1 MSEYSGM
8 FGRGGLNDRID
19 IDTLLDDIGLDQR
32 EISWRKDFIDFD
44 EDDVERLSRYRD
56 RFEEHGGEV
65 ADMFYENL
73 TQYEQTTDVIS
84 RSPKAVDQLKQ
95 TQEAYLVTLAEGE
108 YGPDYFR
115 NRARVGKIHDMLEMP
130 MKQYIGQYGVYYEL
144 LVPLVANRVKEQVS
158 EALVAAGDDSAAD
171 GGVTIEGN
179 GATQTGQGEM
189 EQTVHDAIDTGFEE
203 FHSILKI
210 INLDMQVVADT
221 YIHSYTQE
229 IEEALE
235 EQQQVA
241 TQLKAA
247 VSELSDASENVAG
260 SSSEISDLAR
270 EQHENMNQ
278 VANEVSNLSATIEEV
293 ASSATEVE
301 RQSNQTRDLA
311 EDGMTAAEKA
321 TNEMDQLDG
330 ARLVIE
336 NRVDE
341 LESKVEEI
349 NDVIDVI
356 NDIADQTNLLALN
369 ANIEAARAG
378 ESGKGFAVVAD
389 EIKSLAED
397 TQAHADDIETMIEEV
412 RNASRETI
420 DTLDRIED
428 GIEEGTKDVQ
438 KTEALLTDIVGEV
451 DETVA
456 GVAQI
461 SDATD
466 EQAASAEEIAAMVDE
481 ARDQSRDV
489 ADEIEDVAAS
499 TEEQAASI
507 DQIKESADQLQS

>member
-1 MSEYSGM
+1 MSEYSEM
-8 FGRGGLNDRID
+8 FGRGGLNDRLD
-19 IDTLLDDIGLDQR
+19 VDTLLDDIGLDKQ

-44 EDDVERLSRYRD
+44 DEDVKRLSRYRE
-56 RFEEHGGEV
+56 RFEEHGGDV
-65 ADMFYENL
+65 AELFYENIL
-73 TQYEQTTDVIS
+73 QYEQTTDVMS
-84 RSPKAVDQLKQ
+84 RSPKDVDQLKQ

-108 YGPDYFR
+108 YGSDYFR
-115 NRARVGKIHDMLEMP
+115 NRARIGKIHDILEMP

-144 LVPLVANRVKEQVS
+144 IVPLVADRVKEMVS
-158 EALVAAGDDSAAD
+158 GALTDAGDDPAAD
-171 GGVTIEGN
+171 GGVTIEGDE
-179 GATQTGQGEM
+179 AAKTDSKEV
-189 EQTVHDAIDTGFEE
+189 EQAVHAAIEEGFEE

-229 IEEALE
+229 MEETLA
-235 EQQQVA
+235 QQQEVA
-241 TQLKAA
+241 AQLKAA

-278 VANEVSNLSATIEEV
+278 VANEVANLSATIEEV

-311 EDGMTAAEKA
+311 EDGMTAAEEA

-336 NRVDE
+336 NRVDD

-356 NDIADQTNLLALN
+356 NEIADQTNLLALN

-420 DTLDRIED
+420 DTLGRIED
-428 GIEEGTKDVQ
+428 GIEEGTRDVQ
-438 KTEALLTDIVGEV
+438 KTEELLTDIVGEV

-507 DQIKESADQLQS
+507 GQIEESADQLQS

>member
-1 MSEYSGM
+1 MSEYSEM
-8 FGRGGLNDRID
+8 FGRGGLNDRLD
-19 IDTLLDDIGLDQR
+19 VGTLLDDIGLDQE

-44 EDDVERLSRYRD
+44 ADDVERLSRYREL
-56 RFEEHGGEV
+56 FEEHGEDV

-73 TQYEQTTDVIS
+73 SQYDQTTEVIS
-84 RSPKAVDQLKQ
+84 RSPKAVDQLKR

-108 YGPDYFR
+108 YGPEYFR
-115 NRARVGKIHDMLEMP
+115 NRARIGKIHDILEMP
-130 MKQYIGQYGVYYEL
+130 MKHYIGQYGVYYDL
-144 LVPLVANRVKEQVS
+144 LVPLVADRVKSQVS
-158 EALVAAGDDSAAD
+158 EAMADTGPDSAAD
-171 GGVTIEGN
+171 GGVTIEGD
-179 GATQTGQGEM
+179 GSAQTGPDDV
-189 EQTVHDAIDTGFEE
+189 EQQIHAAIEEGFEE

-210 INLDMQVVADT
+210 LNLDMQVVADT

-229 IEEALE
+229 IEATLD
-235 EQQQVA
+235 QQRRVA
-241 TQLKAA
+241 TQLSEA
-247 VSELSDASENVAG
+247 VGELSAASENVAG

-270 EQHENMNQ
+270 EQHESMDQ
-278 VANEVSNLSATIEEV
+278 VANEVSTLSATIEEV
-293 ASSATEVE
+293 ASSANEVE
-301 RQSNQTRDLA
+301 HQSNQTRDLA
-311 EDGMTAAEKA
+311 EDGMEAAEEA
-321 TNEMDQLDG
+321 ASEMDQLDG
-330 ARLVIE
+330 ARVVIE

-378 ESGKGFAVVAD
+378 DSGNGFAVVAD

-397 TQAHADDIETMIEEV
+397 TQEHADEIETMIEEV
-412 RNASRETI
+412 RDASRETI
-420 DTLDRIED
+420 DTLGRIED
-428 GIEEGTKDVQ
+428 GIEDGTEDVQ
-438 KTEALLTDIVGEV
+438 RTEALLTDIVDEV
-451 DETVA
+451 EETVA

-466 EQAASAEEIAAMVDE
+466 EQASSAEEIAAMVDE

-507 DQIKESADQLQS
+507 GQIEESAEQLQQ

>member
-1 MSEYSGM
+1 MSEYSAM
-8 FGRGGLNDRID
+8 FGRGGLNAQLDVGS
-19 IDTLLDDIGLDQR
+19 LLDDIGLDAE
-32 EISWRKDFIDFD
+32 EIAWRKDFINFGQ
-44 EDDVERLSRYRD
+44 DDVERLTRYQGL
-56 RFEEHGGEV
+56 FEEHGEDV

-73 TQYEQTTDVIS
+73 TQYTETTEVIS
-84 RSPKAVDQLKQ
+84 RSPKGVDQLKQ

-108 YGPDYFR
+108 YGADYFR
-115 NRARVGKIHDMLEMP
+115 NRARVGKLHDMLEMP
-130 MKQYIGQYGVYYEL
+130 MKQYIGQYGVYYDL
-144 LVPLVANRVKEQVS
+144 LVPLITERVQEQVS
-158 EALVAAGDDSAAD
+158 DAIAAADQDAAAD
-171 GGVTIEGN
+171 GGVTVEPEGQNAGGPQIDIEQ
-179 GATQTGQGEM
+179 AA
-189 EQTVHDAIDTGFEE
+189 HDAIAEGFEE

-229 IEEALE
+229 IEETL
-235 EQQQVA
+235 EQQQRIA
-241 TQLKAA
+241 SQLKTS
-247 VSELSDASENVAG
+247 VSELSAASENVAG

-270 EQHENMNQ
+270 EQHESMDQ

-293 ASSATEVE
+293 ASSANEVE

-311 EDGMTAAEKA
+311 EDGMTAAEEAA
-321 TNEMDQLDG
+321 TEMDELDG
-330 ARLVIE
+330 ARVVIE

-341 LESKVEEI
+341 LESQVEEI

-397 TQAHADDIETMIEEV
+397 TQDHADDIEAMIEEV
-412 RNASRETI
+412 RNAASETI
-420 DTLDRIED
+420 NTLGRIED
-428 GIEEGTKDVQ
+428 GIEESSEDVQ
-438 KTEALLTDIVGEV
+438 KTEELLQGIVGEV

-481 ARDQSRDV
+481 ARDQSREV

-507 DQIKESADQLQS
+507 GQIEESAERLQ